1 MSLTG
6 EVYTQAC
13 LMMPELGAENQTIL
27 EAICRTAVVSLEK
40 KLRNNLTAGDCWD
53 DFVMAASMYAVA
65 AMSEI
70 SDMGQLEQITAGDL
84 TLRKSGGGLASNC
97 LRVQAEMLMAP
108 YVKSGVAFL
117 GV

>member
-1 MSLTG
+1 MRLT
-6 EVYTQAC
+6 EQVYTQAC
-13 LMMPELGAENQTIL
+13 LMMPELESENQTVL

-40 KLRNNLTAGDCWD
+40 KLRSNLSPEDCWD

-97 LRVQAEMLMAP
+97 LRTQAEMLMAP
-108 YVKSGVAFL
+108 YVKSGITFL